1 MNCVNRGDASPS
13 PVRPCVMRMAAVE
26 KRGKNVEK
34 WRSFDRHRH
43 YSPGKP
49 DAFPAQNALKSGVE
63 HQISVSRKA
72 SIFSGFSCPLFHRCH
87 AASRKDGRAAAR
99 LVVGA
104 GGEVWIRPDGR
115 IGVRLL

>member
-1 MNCVNRGDASPS
+1 MCKNKS
-13 PVRPCVMRMAAVE
+13 
-26 KRGKNVEK
+26 KNV
-34 WRSFDRHRH
+34 D
-43 YSPGKP
+43 
-49 DAFPAQNALKSGVE
+49 
-63 HQISVSRKA
+63 
-72 SIFSGFSCPLFHRCH
+72 IFCH

>member
-13 PVRPCVMRMAAVE
+13 PVRPCVIRMAAVE

-34 WRSFDRHRH
+34 MEVFRQTPALFA
-43 YSPGKP
+43 GKS
-49 DAFPAQNALKSGVE
+49 DDFPAQNALKSGVE

-72 SIFSGFSCPLFHRCH
+72 SIFSGFSCPLFQCCH

-99 LVVGA
+99 LVVGE